1 MTKAKKKRIDSDMR
15 DVIDSSREMRKWL
28 EDDKVS
34 LEEKKDQLKIV
45 NTKLKLNNNI
55 VSASIVTVQIEKL
68 GEQNED

>member
-1 MTKAKKKRIDSDMR
+1 MTKAKKTRIDNDMR